1 MKVVECPEGSALV
14 SLTDKVMG
22 VFDQHEEARRFAES
36 LDEVEQ
42 GKVIVLAGAE
52 GETCL
57 HNLKKSVEGFLD
69 ALLGDLESSMLKVYL
84 QAVERGAIVF
94 AVPATADNRDAIVDA
109 AIEGGA
115 RHVAHFGQAVNE
127 SFERRTGDM
136 PP

>member
-22 VFDQHEEARRFAES
+22 VFERSEEVARFANS
-36 LDEVEQ
+36 LIAVEP
-42 GKVIVLAGAE
+42 GEVIVLAGPQ
-52 GETCL
+52 GEQCL
-57 HNLKKSVEGFLD
+57 QNLKKSVEGFLD

-84 QAVERGAIVF
+84 QAVERGASVF
-94 AVPATADNRDAIVDA
+94 AVPATAENRDEIVDA
-109 AIEGGA
+109 AIDQGA

-127 SFERRTGDM
+127 SFESRTGDL